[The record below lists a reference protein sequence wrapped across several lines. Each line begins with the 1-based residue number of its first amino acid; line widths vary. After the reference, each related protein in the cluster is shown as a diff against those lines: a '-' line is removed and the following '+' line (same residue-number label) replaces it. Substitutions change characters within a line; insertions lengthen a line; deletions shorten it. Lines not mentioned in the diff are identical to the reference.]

1 MTARTMMQAASPTL
15 VGSMVLATA
24 YVAAT
29 SRSAPELA
37 VKLVALVMAAAGWLR
52 ARAKAARTMPAA
64 MPAPITRQD
73 ESDDVC
79 FVKREGSK
87 KARDVTLEETIVEE
101 KVENGRMVRTCSKR
115 MATIVCPPE
124 ENEKHIQ
131 MFLKND
137 RNVLDAI
144 AAPPAEPSSQMT
156 MPTATTP
163 PPTTRITRSTSSTTI
178 GAPSSAIA
186 KDEADEAHPWSDL
199 MGPAAAWLA
208 EKAWTTVSEGL
219 VTIALWSICGVL
231 WNSANNFNSDATF
244 WSLFWKKLQDEFNT
258 A

>member
-1 MTARTMMQAASPTL
+1 MQAASPTL

-29 SRSAPELA
+29 SRSTPELA
-37 VKLVALVMAAAGWLR
+37 VKLIALGMAAAGWLR
-52 ARAKAARTMPAA
+52 ARATAARSMPAA
-64 MPAPITRQD
+64 TPAPATHQD
-73 ESDDVC
+73 DSDALC

-144 AAPPAEPSSQMT
+144 AAPPAEPSS
-156 MPTATTP
+156 PVAHVVNHD
-163 PPTTRITRSTSSTTI
+163 RSTTERY
-178 GAPSSAIA
+178 A
-186 KDEADEAHPWSDL
+186 KDEANEAHPWSDM
-199 MGPAAAWLA
+199 MGPAATWLA

-258 A
+258 T